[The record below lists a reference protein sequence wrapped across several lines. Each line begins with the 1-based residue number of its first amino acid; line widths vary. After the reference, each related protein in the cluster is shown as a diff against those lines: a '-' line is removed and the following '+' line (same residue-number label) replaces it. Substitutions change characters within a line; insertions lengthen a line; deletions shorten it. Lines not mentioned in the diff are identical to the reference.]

1 MDVLAALLAALG
13 HDIDH
18 PGANNMYFQK
28 TNHLMAQT
36 SNDVSILENYH
47 SYMLFK
53 LLSKPENDI
62 MGNMSDAQKQRL
74 RKALIETIM
83 GTDMTKH
90 FNLCTAFEAVIAKIK
105 GGT

>member
-1 MDVLAALLAALG
+1 MDVLVALLAALG

-28 TNHLMAQT
+28 TGHIMAQT
-36 SNDVSILENYH
+36 CNDTSVLENYH

-53 LLSKPENDI
+53 LLGKPENDI
-62 MGNMSDAQKQRL
+62 LVNLSGPERQRL
-74 RKALIETIM
+74 RKAIIETIM

-90 FNLCTAFEAVIAKIK
+90 FNLCAAF
-105 GGT
+105 